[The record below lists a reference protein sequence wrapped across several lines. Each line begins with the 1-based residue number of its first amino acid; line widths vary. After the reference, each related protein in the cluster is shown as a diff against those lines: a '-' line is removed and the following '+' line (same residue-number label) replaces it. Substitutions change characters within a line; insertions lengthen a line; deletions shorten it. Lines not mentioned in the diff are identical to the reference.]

1 MTELPDGVFRVLIS
15 LFTGGLAGAWLV
27 HDLVLLARVARQ
39 RRAGRRDPRVGDQ
52 MFLARVARQRG
63 TGRRDPLVGDQM
75 FGYAIGIVIGVI
87 GLVGTLRFNG
97 VF

>member
-1 MTELPDGVFRVLIS
+1 MTELPDGVFRLLIS
-15 LFTGGLAGAWLV
+15 LFTGGLAGAWLI
-27 HDLVLLARVARQ
+27 HDLLFLARALRQ
-39 RRAGRRDPRVGDQ
+39 RSAGRR
-52 MFLARVARQRG
+52 AR
-63 TGRRDPLVGDQM
+63 LVGDQV

>member
-1 MTELPDGVFRVLIS
+1 MTELPDGVFRLLIS
-15 LFTGGLAGAWLV
+15 LFTGGAAGVWLV

-39 RRAGRRDPRVGDQ
+39 RGADRRDPLVA
-52 MFLARVARQRG
+52 LARVARQRRA
-63 TGRRDPLVGDQM
+63 GRRDPLVGDQM